1 MVSPMHVI
9 VQHSSSGETERFGVN
24 AEETEQMNRVLREV
38 GTELRFLGDTL
49 ESRYLRPLHVAR
61 QIRGRL
67 QIAGTMID
75 LARFIFFHYV
85 REILGFNN

>member
-1 MVSPMHVI
+1 MHMI
-9 VQHSSSGETERFGVN
+9 VQDSSSGETEGFAVN
-24 AEETEQMNRVLREV
+24 AEVTEQIHREV
-38 GTELRFLGDTL
+38 GRELRFLGDTL
-49 ESRYLRPLHVAR
+49 AESRYLRPLHVAG

-67 QIAGTMID
+67 QIAGALIH